1 MIHGSAGLT
10 GGVDGALV
18 LKRKR
23 GQADAY
29 LHVDGR
35 DIENPA
41 ELALK
46 WDADTVSW
54 TVMGDAEEYR
64 RSKTRRKIHKALEG
78 ADEPLGAKDIAELT
92 DLPENTVRQRL
103 YQMSKDGEAK
113 VVSRG
118 LYELHNFHSKRNNE
132 DANVTD
138 VMDVMDSRTEDG
150 ASPFICIHGYPAGE
164 VCYLCDPSHPAKKGT
179 L

>member
-1 MIHGSAGLT
+1 VGLT

-46 WDADTVSW
+46 WDAEAATW
-54 TVMGDAEEYR
+54 AIMGDAEEYR
-64 RSKTRRKIHKALEG
+64 KSETRRAIVKVLED
-78 ADEPLGAKDIAELT
+78 ADEPLGPKDVAELL
-92 DLPENTVRQRL
+92 DMPENRIKQRL
-103 YQMSKDGEAK
+103 YQMSKDGEVK

-118 LYELHNFHSKRNNE
+118 RYELHNLHNFHNQE
-132 DANVTD
+132 DAKVTE
-138 VMDVMDSRTEDG
+138 VTEVMDSHNGSGFIHSEEEVFELAREHFGLNEKDG
-150 ASPFICIHGYPAGE
+150 TA
-164 VCYLCDPSHPAKKGT
+164 
-179 L
+179 